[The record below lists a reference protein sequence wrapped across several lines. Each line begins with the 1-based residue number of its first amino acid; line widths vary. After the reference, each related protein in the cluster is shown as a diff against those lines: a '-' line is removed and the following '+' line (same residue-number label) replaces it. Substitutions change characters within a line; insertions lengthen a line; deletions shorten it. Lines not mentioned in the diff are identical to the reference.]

1 MDLKRL
7 RTFVTVAEHG
17 TVLEAS
23 RLLGVTQPALSR
35 QLMELNGE
43 LGLDLFRRAGRRLAL
58 TAEGE
63 QMLEHCRAVLG
74 HADLLDERIA
84 SFRQGE
90 AGLLRIAAA
99 PQTIEHV
106 LPTLL
111 HRYAG
116 RHPGVKVKVIEA
128 VAFDHFDLVVR
139 GDVELAINVAQAG
152 DDRFASFA
160 LPPLEVLAVFSRS
173 PASHEHRPA
182 ARHAR
187 RSSAPLARPTL
198 DIGTLAQRPLLLPK
212 PGFVSRKLF
221 DAACRLARIEPIV
234 VLESDA
240 PAALIALAR
249 AGHGTAVIPS
259 TVRVADR
266 RLAVARL
273 AYGGRPLQTPRAV
286 LWDRRRSLPAYA
298 EAFCAM
304 LAAHMRELFA
314 LARR

>member
-1 MDLKRL
+1 VDLKRL

-35 QLMELNGE
+35 QLVELNGE

-58 TAEGE
+58 TAEGGD
-63 QMLEHCRAVLG
+63 LLGHCRAVLSR
-74 HADLLDERIA
+74 ADLLDQRIA

-99 PQTIEHV
+99 PQTIENV

-111 HRYAG
+111 HRYAR

-128 VAFDHFDLVVR
+128 VAFDHFDLVER

-152 DDRFASFA
+152 DDRFASFS
-160 LPPLEVLAVFSRS
+160 LPPLEVLAVSSRS
-173 PASHEHRPA
+173 AASREHRPG
-182 ARHAR
+182 AR
-187 RSSAPLARPTL
+187 RARRTL
-198 DIGTLAQRPLLLPK
+198 DIGALAQRPLLLPK
-212 PGFVSRKLF
+212 PGFVSRRLF

-240 PAALIALAR
+240 PTALLALAR
-249 AGHGTAVIPS
+249 AGHGIAVIPS

-273 AYGGRPLQTPRAV
+273 AYLGKPLQTPRAV

-314 LARR
+314 DARR